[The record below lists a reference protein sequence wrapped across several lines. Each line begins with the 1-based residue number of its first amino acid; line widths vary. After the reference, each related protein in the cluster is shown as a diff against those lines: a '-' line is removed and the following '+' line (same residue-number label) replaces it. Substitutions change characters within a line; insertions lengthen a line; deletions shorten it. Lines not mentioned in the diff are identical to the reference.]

1 MKSQKT
7 HIANQVLT
15 KLDQS
20 AARLEK
26 LASEGKMD
34 PKLASK
40 LILELDGFSDRF
52 HVAAFGEESLRR
64 HQAKVLECGPQDKV
78 IKGLGNP
85 NGVLESESDEP
96 YMKEF
101 NTDMTSQVQ
110 ELVAKTWPKTAS
122 TRTAPAKTWSK

>member
-15 KLDQS
+15 KLDSS
-20 AARLEK
+20 AALLEK
-26 LASEGKMD
+26 LASEKKMD
-34 PKLASK
+34 PKLAAR
-40 LILELDGFSDRF
+40 LIEEIDAFSDKF
-52 HVAAFGEESLRR
+52 HVAAFGEESLRK

-78 IKGLGNP
+78 IKDLKNP

-101 NTDMTSQVQ
+101 DVDMTAQVQ
-110 ELVAKTWPKTAS
+110 ELLNKTWPKTAS
-122 TRTAPAKTWSK
+122 TDKDWSK